1 MRPKSGIRVQTG
13 TAKAK
18 EPIVKAARLGLSF
31 VNVRLM
37 GVMEMAAHK
46 GHSRANASL
55 FIGIVIAS
63 AGAMAMALING
74 SAPLTAGLY
83 LPDWIDWVRIAPSMS
98 GLLALGLVGLLV
110 GVVGTIVSLMA
121 PARRKPATRTQAVA
135 SASVAEIAPDIL
147 QKPAPAAPA
156 SPQLVADNTRKAS
169 LRFEAPIA
177 AAPPAAPTPEPELIA
192 EAPAEPQS
200 SAEIIPF
207 RSEPVIAEAP
217 EAEASEVE
225 DVPVASTDPIAA
237 ALLHDGPE
245 ARTAPDAASDINAVI
260 HSAMRFIDRPDP
272 ASVTSVE
279 EVHAVRAE
287 ETHSDAPPRVAKP
300 ELTLEEPV
308 RSTAEYKALSEA
320 LSDGTSLAD
329 AGTLLDSV
337 VLEAAPV
344 ETPAAPEPLPVA
356 EPVAETTESVV
367 EALPESLPEPLAE
380 PVAEADP
387 EVPADPQAEIGR
399 ALTAALA
406 HWPDATRDIAEGELR
421 VRLSQLYH
429 DSALQ
434 SREAFARIAGGDLNG
449 GAGVIAQ
456 EAQAFADAHLPE
468 RAAELWRVYGA
479 LHMGRDDT
487 AAMHA
492 YEQVSAL
499 DTADGNIHMYLV
511 HRYRMAEDKT
521 KLLPVLGRALGVV
534 GDRDT
539 RLDLLTQFADL
550 TQAGGHLNHTAQAL
564 EELSRIRGELS
575 AEDPDNLQ
583 KRSALAIALAKQAQ
597 VRELMGEG
605 PKAAPLYQH
614 AHRVFA
620 ELSARVP
627 DHAGLKAMAENARR
641 DAERLSA

>member
-1 MRPKSGIRVQTG
+1 
-13 TAKAK
+13 
-18 EPIVKAARLGLSF
+18 
-31 VNVRLM
+31 
-37 GVMEMAAHK
+37 MAAHK

-55 FIGIVIAS
+55 FIGIVIAA
-63 AGAMAMALING
+63 AGAMAFALING

-121 PARRKPATRTQAVA
+121 PARKKPVRRAEAIA

-156 SPQLVADNTRKAS
+156 VPQLVADNTRKAS
-169 LRFEAPIA
+169 LRFETPIA
-177 AAPPAAPTPEPELIA
+177 AAPPIMPEPAPEVA
-192 EAPAEPQS
+192 APAEPQP

-207 RSEPVIAEAP
+207 RAEPALAEAP
-217 EAEASEVE
+217 EAAPESVEAVETVEVA
-225 DVPVASTDPIAA
+225 VASADPIAA

-287 ETHSDAPPRVAKP
+287 ETHSDAPPRVVKP

-320 LSDGTSLAD
+320 LSLTDD
-329 AGTLLDSV
+329 GTLLDSV
-337 VLEAAPV
+337 VLEAAP
-344 ETPAAPEPLPVA
+344 ESLPPEPVPVIEPVA
-356 EPVAETTESVV
+356 GIVSEPVAETLSGT
-367 EALPESLPEPLAE
+367 LAE
-380 PVAEADP
+380 PVAMAEADP
-387 EVPADPQAEIGR
+387 EIPADPQAEIGR

-421 VRLSQLYH
+421 VRLGQLYH

-434 SREAFARIAGGDLNG
+434 SREAFARITSGDLNG
-449 GAGVIAQ
+449 GAAVIAQ
-456 EAQAFADAHLPE
+456 EAQAFANARLPE
-468 RAAELWRVYGA
+468 KAAELWRVYGA

-511 HRYRMAEDKT
+511 HRYRMAEDKA

-539 RLDLLTQFADL
+539 RLDLLTQYADL